1 MHLPHDD
8 GGGKIMIS
16 IGVDIG
22 GTSIKGASIN
32 GQGKIIARFSL
43 PIIDKEAGDE
53 AIERLGK
60 KILSFISENNIKSN
74 EIIGI
79 GVGCPGAINS
89 EKGVVDYSNNLKWVD
104 VHLQETLEKMTNIK
118 VKVTND
124 ANAAAL
130 GEAKFG
136 AGKEASSVI
145 LLTLGTGVGGGIII
159 NGQVYEGN
167 EGKGAEL
174 GHTVIEID
182 GRTCT
187 CGRQGCLEAY
197 ASATALISDTK
208 EALRKHPDSLMWKLV
223 NNDITKVNGLTPFD
237 AKLKGDKAASE
248 VINRYIKYLGEGILN
263 FCNIFRPEA
272 IVLSGGIAQQ
282 GKNLLDPLI
291 DYCEKRDYGFK
302 GTPKVKITTAQLG
315 YDSGIFGAAS
325 LFLNNK

>member
-1 MHLPHDD
+1 
-8 GGGKIMIS
+8 MIS

-32 GQGKIIARFSL
+32 QQGQIIARFSL
-43 PIIDKEAGDE
+43 PIIDKETSNKAV
-53 AIERLGK
+53 ERLGG
-60 KILSFISENNIKSN
+60 KILSFIRENEIQDD

-89 EKGVVDYSNNLKWVD
+89 EKGVVDYSNNLKWID
-104 VHLQETLEKMTNIK
+104 VHLQEILEKETGLK
-118 VKVTND
+118 VKITND

-136 AGKEASSVI
+136 AGRETSSVI
-145 LLTLGTGVGGGIII
+145 LLTIGTGVGGGIII